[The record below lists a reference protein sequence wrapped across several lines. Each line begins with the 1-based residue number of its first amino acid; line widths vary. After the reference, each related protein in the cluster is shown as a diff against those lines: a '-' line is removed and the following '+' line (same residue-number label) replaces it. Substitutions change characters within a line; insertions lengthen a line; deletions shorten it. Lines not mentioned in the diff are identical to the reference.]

1 MCARRQ
7 RKQRK
12 VKQRWPGNQRCGY
25 SIDQRRTEKENLRT
39 ETGELLYDVKYQVD
53 FALECEVGYLNV
65 KVGVDAS
72 WNLDDGVQSGVDV
85 T

>member
-1 MCARRQ
+1 M
-7 RKQRK
+7 
-12 VKQRWPGNQRCGY
+12 
-25 SIDQRRTEKENLRT
+25 